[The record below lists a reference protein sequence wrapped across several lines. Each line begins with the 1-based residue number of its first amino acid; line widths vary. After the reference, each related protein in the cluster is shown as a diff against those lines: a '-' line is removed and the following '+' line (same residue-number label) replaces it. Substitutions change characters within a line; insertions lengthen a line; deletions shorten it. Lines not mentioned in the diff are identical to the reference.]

1 MTIFKNPDCIRNY
14 ARSNLRYF
22 EHVGVRFTEK
32 PSTNHILWNKSHVT
46 NNDAAENFLVWFE
59 QNSLQVGREEKADK
73 DIFNLSQDS
82 KTSCHLLLS
91 YTELPTNALDSK
103 QEHKNRLTC
112 YKTDSKWKEN

>member
-1 MTIFKNPDCIRNY
+1 MRVVIYGPLNMSALD
-14 ARSNLRYF
+14 
-22 EHVGVRFTEK
+22 FTEK

-59 QNSLQVGREEKADK
+59 QNILQVGREEKADK
-73 DIFNLSQDS
+73 DIFSLSQDS

-103 QEHKNRLTC
+103 QEQKNRLTC